1 MQPGIQG
8 ALSGSLT
15 GSIPIGSSI
24 KFKGLPRVVRP
35 FLIPMISRESVVSLP
50 ENGFCAIINP
60 LINLPIIRCCG
71 SILYV
76 DISALAD
83 GLREH

>member
-24 KFKGLPRVVRP
+24 KFKDLPRVVRP
-35 FLIPMISRESVVSLP
+35 FLIPHDFSWKRGV
-50 ENGFCAIINP
+50 
-60 LINLPIIRCCG
+60 
-71 SILYV
+71 
-76 DISALAD
+76 LA
-83 GLREH
+83 